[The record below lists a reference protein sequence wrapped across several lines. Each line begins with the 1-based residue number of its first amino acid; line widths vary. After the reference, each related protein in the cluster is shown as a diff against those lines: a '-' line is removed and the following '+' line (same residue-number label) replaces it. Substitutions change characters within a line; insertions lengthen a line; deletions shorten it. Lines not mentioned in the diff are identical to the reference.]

1 MTLPFADK
9 PELSRVYSDLK
20 TKTLSQITSTELDAL
35 KASIFT
41 EGVNGVE
48 DELRRLL
55 LVQLLTTGITTTG
68 GGGTQNVDVVKGAP
82 MDAAQNVNIS
92 DTTGSGNPNGIMFRP
107 SDGEVFLLQSISIA
121 SIFNASSVRMTLSDD
136 AGIDVILGTG
146 SQTDKPILI
155 ETPGPIYLTNDVY
168 LKYFISSSSGNC
180 FFRASFIQIR

>member
-9 PELSRVYSDLK
+9 PELSRVYADLK

-35 KASIFT
+35 KESIFT
-41 EGVNGVE
+41 EGRNGVE

-92 DTTGSGNPNGIMFRP
+92 DTSGSGNPNGIMFRP
-107 SDGEVFLLQSISIA
+107 SDGEVYQLQALSIA
-121 SIFNASSVRMTLSDD
+121 SIFNASTVRFTLSNDSGTD
-136 AGIDVILGTG
+136 VQIGAG
-146 SQTDKPILI
+146 SATDKPIDLN
-155 ETPGPIYLTNDVY
+155 GAMPIYLTNDVY
-168 LKYFISSSSGNC
+168 LKYFISSASGNC
-180 FFRASFIQIR
+180 FMRASVIQIR